1 MKTTLTIFQLF
12 KDYLLIETANN
23 LFLYNNDKIAN
34 GFPIKISGFYNV
46 DDVNNNNKIN
56 IINVI
61 NNSIYNYE
69 LFD

>member
-1 MKTTLTIFQLF
+1 M
-12 KDYLLIETANN
+12 LIETENN

-34 GFPIKISGFYNV
+34 GFPIKISGTYNI